1 MAKTYHL
8 QLLRGVTDRVQA
20 YTGRE
25 GELVYN
31 MQLKNLWIHD
41 GTTQGGIAI
50 ANISDIPTKLSQFE
64 NDVNFVSSAPGG
76 DSADSAIHDQ
86 LGNTIHLYY
95 APINSPTF
103 TGTPTCPTPPA
114 DDSSQTIVNSEWV
127 AQADCVVHTVGNE
140 TINGTKTF
148 TNTINGTA
156 LRAQWADLAE
166 LYKPDRNYSKG
177 TLVCFGGSEEIT
189 IATDHV
195 NAVVSDKPAYLMN
208 SDMEGGL
215 PIALV
220 GRVEV
225 RVDCDVN
232 KFDKLVLSKTPGVAT
247 VDNHA
252 DNPIAIAL
260 EASKT
265 DLVLAVVKF
274 DF

>member
-1 MAKTYHL
+1 M
-8 QLLRGVTDRVQA
+8 QA

-64 NDVNFVSSAPGG
+64 NDTNFVSSAPGSG
-76 DSADSAIHDQ
+76 SADSAIHDQ
-86 LGNTIHLYY
+86 LGNTIHVYY

-114 DDSSQTIVNSEWV
+114 DDNSQTIVNSEWV
-127 AQADCVVHTVGNE
+127 AQAECVVHTVGNE

-166 LYKPDRNYSKG
+166 LYKPDQHYPKG
-177 TLVCFGGSEEIT
+177 TLVCFGGTQEIT

-208 SDMEGGL
+208 SNMQGGL

-225 RVDCDVN
+225 RVDCVVN

-247 VDNHA
+247 VDNQA

-260 EASKT
+260 EASES